1 MINVC
6 KGEMFQKCS
15 KLREI
20 CICHMSSV
28 MVMLSAAMQVSGE
41 TPVVAPFC

>member
-28 MVMLSAAMQVSGE
+28 MVMQVSGE
-41 TPVVAPFC
+41 TLVVAPFC